1 MIGTIRKHSSWLWFV
16 IIGATII
23 SFLWWGAG
31 PVTRNSGG
39 RVAGGGYGTIYGKEV
54 TAEAFTAT
62 FFLKFSPPGL
72 SPSNKIQRR

>member
-16 IIGATII
+16 IIGATIV

-39 RVAGGGYGTIYGKEV
+39 RVSGSGYGTLYGKEV
-54 TAEAFTAT
+54 TAEAFTAA
-62 FFLKFSPPGL
+62 
-72 SPSNKIQRR
+72 QREFYLYYWLH